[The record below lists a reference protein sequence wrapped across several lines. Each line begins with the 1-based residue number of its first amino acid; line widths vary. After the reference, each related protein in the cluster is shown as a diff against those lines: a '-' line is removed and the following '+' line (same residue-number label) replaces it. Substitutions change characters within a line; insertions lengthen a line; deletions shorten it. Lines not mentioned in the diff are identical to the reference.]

1 MIIAGYRFDGEA
13 LLARLVYR
21 WHWHCLAL
29 LLLAVFGIVL
39 LRNPFWLGDAMIR
52 LMAPPDA
59 VVTVDG
65 RAWSPVM
72 RAGHHRFV
80 ATMPDGRRSWSDITL
95 MAGITTTVRLSG
107 GITVSVRPI
116 PPAAPG
122 MSITSVMP
130 DASGWRV
137 VSQPLANGVTALPPQ
152 TMHIGSRSSA
162 RMVTIDAYRGLAD
175 QVHVAGT
182 LVEALA
188 RDEPDIGLALTMR
201 GWPAQRRPIDI
212 ADDVFR
218 VVLAPDGAT
227 VALIQ
232 PLEGGEQLT
241 LLTAREMLPVVAV
254 PGSVTRITWQP
265 QGHACVIQSV
275 DAGQLS
281 LTLVRVRPT
290 IAAVTVAERSLAS
303 AGPLVPLAWSEDS
316 LAWLGPDDSGAS
328 QVWRARLDTLVP
340 QPLAPLDALAFT
352 LAPDGTVRFVR
363 RAAAGLEIGRM
374 QAGVLEI
381 EATVGAF
388 AAESDLTALWH
399 ANELVIQAAGRAW
412 LLTLGA

>member
-241 LLTAREMLPVVAV
+241 LLTAQEMLPVVA
-254 PGSVTRITWQP
+254 
-265 QGHACVIQSV
+265 
-275 DAGQLS
+275 
-281 LTLVRVRPT
+281 
-290 IAAVTVAERSLAS
+290 VAERSLAS